1 VSRRIY
7 ILSVTRSGNALGR
20 ALSMAMVADRLGE
33 CRVLAPADGD
43 MWVGATQF
51 RHQVGQLPPSPLEFV
66 KRIGEIN
73 SDGPPVIWASKAF
86 APLPRYLAE
95 VRRHL
100 GSDVKIVVDCD
111 DDDAGLARDFAARS
125 LRGRLVLNPL
135 RRTSGTRVQRAQ
147 ESAASVA
154 DARTVATWA
163 VAQSGYGRGLRT
175 LRVPHVRERAMT
187 RRTPS
192 PYLRLGFLGTWRS
205 HKGVQSLHSL
215 LDSDSGVRLVSFA
228 QSSAL
233 PQSSAW
239 TLLDPR
245 TPLSIAYAQVDV
257 LALPMDRS
265 GPADVQLPAKL
276 VDAFAS
282 GTPVIATRTTA
293 ITEIAGDAVAYV
305 TDFGDPAETLRAAR
319 RSIDSGLGDRGLGT
333 WASLMSPDRVARD
346 LDQFLE
352 TV

>member
-1 VSRRIY
+1 MATQGRDSYSHGWAEVSRRIY
-7 ILSVTRSGNALGR
+7 ILSITRSGNALGR

-43 MWVGATQF
+43 MGVGATQF

-86 APLPRYLAE
+86 GRLPRYLAG

-135 RRTSGTRVQRAQ
+135 RRTSGMRVQRAQ
-147 ESAASVA
+147 ELAASVA

-163 VAQSGYGRGLRT
+163 VAQSGYGQGVRT

-187 RRTPS
+187 SRHRAPISGSAFREHGARPRWCS
-192 PYLRLGFLGTWRS
+192 PF
-205 HKGVQSLHSL
+205 HAL
-215 LDSDSGVRLVSFA
+215 L
-228 QSSAL
+228 
-233 PQSSAW
+233 
-239 TLLDPR
+239 
-245 TPLSIAYAQVDV
+245 
-257 LALPMDRS
+257 
-265 GPADVQLPAKL
+265 
-276 VDAFAS
+276 
-282 GTPVIATRTTA
+282 
-293 ITEIAGDAVAYV
+293 
-305 TDFGDPAETLRAAR
+305 
-319 RSIDSGLGDRGLGT
+319 
-333 WASLMSPDRVARD
+333 WAS
-346 LDQFLE
+346 
-352 TV
+352 